1 MGVGAPRKLFNI
13 QYSEGRVGDG
23 LAKDRLGIGTER
35 RLQLL
40 FRAVRPHKGEVDPH
54 ALHGD
59 GEEIEGAAVDGGGGH
74 HMVAAGGDIKD
85 GKEICRLTGGGEHG
99 GGAALQG
106 ADLRR
111 HLVVGGILEPGVKIT
126 LGLQIEEG
134 PHGLPGGIPEGGG
147 LDNGNVAG
155 LSTPGDV
162 ARVEAVGTGLIL
174 GHGTSSFQAYGAKY
188 MKISYSGPRALS
200 IKI

>member
-1 MGVGAPRKLFNI
+1 
-13 QYSEGRVGDG
+13 
-23 LAKDRLGIGTER
+23 
-35 RLQLL
+35 
-40 FRAVRPHKGEVDPH
+40 
-54 ALHGD
+54 
-59 GEEIEGAAVDGGGGH
+59 
-74 HMVAAGGDIKD
+74 MVAAGGDIKD

-174 GHGTSSFQAYGAKY
+174 DVYKRQPEGTRTPSLQNRNLTLYPIAL
-188 MKISYSGPRALS
+188 RARAMHLS
-200 IKI
+200 MR